1 MRRFLT
7 LLLLLLAGAALR
19 AQTSDLR
26 LIRESS
32 FEDGRFE
39 EAVADSLSV
48 LGRAAVKVNRQLTGE
63 CWYEPECYLFVGQAI
78 KEFGILPGLVIT
90 TDRLTRCSRIG
101 TASRHHFSDDGKI
114 HEGVEAYRVRKKKDG
129 R

>member
-7 LLLLLLAGAALR
+7 LMVMFLTGAVLQ
-19 AQTSDLR
+19 AQTSDFR

-32 FEDGRFE
+32 FEDHRYE
-39 EAVADSLSV
+39 EAVPDSLSA
-48 LGRAAVKVNRQLTGE
+48 LGRAAVTLNRQLTGE
-63 CWYEPECYLFVGQAI
+63 CWYEPECYLFVGQAV
-78 KEFGILPGLVIT
+78 KEFGILPGLIIT

-101 TASRHHFSDDGKI
+101 TASGHHFSKDGKV
-114 HEGVEAYRVRKKKDG
+114 HEGVEAYRARKKKE